1 MSVLNRIQIEARI
14 LHESTPKKRIT
25 VTPLL
30 DMEGQLGGN
39 SLDVRLGCYFITHR
53 RANIESIDPQK
64 DALEEQRVEIQEDT
78 YVPVGEHFV
87 LHPRQ
92 FAVGSTLEYI
102 ALPCNLTAQV
112 IGKSSWGRQGL
123 VIATAIGI
131 HAWYRGVIV
140 LELANVGE
148 VPLLLY
154 PGMRIAHLFFY
165 DTDELDISAADI
177 SGYIGSTRPDTGR
190 ITLDSEIRQ
199 LGRLR
204 EGM

>member
-1 MSVLNRIQIEARI
+1 MAVLNRTQIKARI
-14 LHESTPKKRIT
+14 LHTAAPDKRIT

-30 DMEGQLGGN
+30 DIEEQLGGN

-53 RANIESIDPQK
+53 RANITSVDPKQ
-64 DALEEQRVEIQEDT
+64 DPLERRVEIQENT

-92 FAVGSTLEYI
+92 FAVGATLEYV

-131 HAWYRGVIV
+131 HSWYRGVIV
-140 LELANVGE
+140 LELANIGE

-154 PGMRIAHLFFY
+154 PGMRIAHLFF
-165 DTDELDISAADI
+165 DETEKLDITTADI
-177 SGYIGSTRPDTGR
+177 SGYIGATRPDTGR
-190 ITLDSEIRQ
+190 IILDSEILQ
-199 LGRLR
+199 LGRQC
-204 EGM
+204 EKI

>member
-1 MSVLNRIQIEARI
+1 MSVLNRTQIKARI
-14 LHESTPKKRIT
+14 LHESALDKRIT

-53 RANIESIDPQK
+53 RANIASIDP
-64 DALEEQRVEIQEDT
+64 EQDPTERRVEIQEDT

-92 FAVGSTLEYI
+92 FAVGATLEYV

-131 HAWYRGVIV
+131 HSWYRGVIV

-165 DTDELDISAADI
+165 EADELDISAADI
-177 SGYIGSTRPDTGR
+177 SGYIGATRPNTGR

-199 LGRLR
+199 IRHVR
-204 EGM
+204 ERM

>member
-1 MSVLNRIQIEARI
+1 MSVLNRTQIKTRM
-14 LHESTPKKRIT
+14 LHESIPNKRIT

-53 RANIESIDPQK
+53 RANITSVDPQQ
-64 DALEEQRVEIQEDT
+64 DTPEQRRVEIHEDT
-78 YVPVGEHFV
+78 YVPVGEYFV

-92 FAVGSTLEYI
+92 FAVGATLEYV

-112 IGKSSWGRQGL
+112 VGKSSWGRQGL

-165 DTDELDISAADI
+165 ETDELDISMADI
-177 SGYIGSTRPDTGR
+177 SGYIGSTRPDIGR
-190 ITLDSEIRQ
+190 ITLDPEIRR
-199 LGRLR
+199 LGDLR
-204 EGM
+204 VRM